1 MGHLIIEAAKQY
13 NVQTLGI
20 TLSEEQYIKTKERI
34 KAEGLIG
41 QVDVKLMDYRELINE
56 KEL

>member
-41 QVDVKLMDYRELINE
+41 QVDVKLMDYRELIN
-56 KEL
+56 